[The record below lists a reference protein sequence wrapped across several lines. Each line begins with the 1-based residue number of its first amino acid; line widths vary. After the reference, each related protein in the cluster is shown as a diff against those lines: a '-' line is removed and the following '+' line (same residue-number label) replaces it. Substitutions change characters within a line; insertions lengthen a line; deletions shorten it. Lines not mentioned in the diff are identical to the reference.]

1 MKHHL
6 GRANLVF
13 ETESE
18 PCLSRWRQ
26 LTAYLLPNP
35 LEDAAYRSHRNRQI
49 DSMVRSFSR
58 AFRPWENP
66 QYGSDQRSNSLSAI
80 FKDASELGILLFSQL
95 SDLQFRWPNNGDS
108 VGPNQLAVTPTLVKT
123 TDERGAHLHVPQV
136 LVEAE
141 CGRFS

>member
-13 ETESE
+13 KTESE
-18 PCLSRWRQ
+18 ICLSRWRQ

-35 LEDAAYRSHRNRQI
+35 LEDAAYRNHRDRQI

-58 AFRPWENP
+58 AFGPWENP
-66 QYGSDQRSNSLSAI
+66 QYGGDQRSNSLSAI
-80 FKDASELGILLFSQL
+80 FRGASELGILLFSQP
-95 SDLQFRWPNNGDS
+95 SELQFRWPNNGNS
-108 VGPNQLAVTPTLVKT
+108 VGLNQLAVTPSFVKT
-123 TDERGAHLHVPQV
+123 TDERGARLHVPQV

-141 CGRFS
+141 CGRIS